1 MLATKLAKSGTKL
14 DLWIKFSSE
23 DNEKRGRA
31 ILHEQFK
38 SYFRNETE
46 FGITNKIR
54 HALEAEGIAFEILP
68 KH

>member
-1 MLATKLAKSGTKL
+1 MPATKLAKSGTTI
-14 DLWIKFSSE
+14 DLWIRFSSE

-31 ILHEQFK
+31 ILHERFK

-54 HALEAEGIAFEILP
+54 QALEAEGITFEILP